1 MSVLRVGH
9 SPDAD
14 DAFMFYAFAVGKV
27 TIEGFEIEQVME
39 EIESLNQR
47 AMLGELEVTAISA
60 AAYPHVAKEY
70 RVMACGA
77 SMGRNYGPVL
87 FAGRPLSLEDLEGKR
102 IGIPGEYT
110 TSHLLLRIYMER
122 PFVPVFMHF
131 DQVEHAITSG
141 SVDAALVIHEGQIT
155 WQSQGYAKV
164 LDLGEAWGEDTG
176 LSIPLGLDVV
186 HRRLGDGTAVRVAK
200 AFEASIRHAMEHE
213 EEAVEYALPFGRGID
228 RDTCRRFVRMY
239 VNSDTVDMGEEGRA
253 ALETLYQRA
262 HRRGFIETMPR
273 LDIVGA

>member
-14 DAFMFYAFAVGKV
+14 DAFMFYAFAAGKV

>member
-1 MSVLRVGH
+1 M
-9 SPDAD
+9 
-14 DAFMFYAFAVGKV
+14 
-27 TIEGFEIEQVME
+27 
-39 EIESLNQR
+39 
-47 AMLGELEVTAISA
+47 
-60 AAYPHVAKEY
+60 
-70 RVMACGA
+70 GA

-110 TSHLLLRIYMER
+110 TSPSPAAHLHGTALRPGVHAFR
-122 PFVPVFMHF
+122 PGRARPL
-131 DQVEHAITSG
+131 QAG